1 MATSSKERR
10 EKILQ
15 LLTTNKEIK
24 IFNLAQLFD
33 ISEVSIRRDLIK
45 LESEDLLRRT
55 YRGAIPTARVIRE
68 QSFKEKINKHLK
80 EKKRIAAL
88 AVKMIQE
95 GDKIFLDS
103 GTTTLQIAQM
113 IKNPQDLTVMTTSL
127 PIAEGLGIYSGS
139 RINLILTGGIY
150 NPTYQSLVG
159 SLTVKNL
166 AQFHVNKTFM
176 GIDGLSISNGL
187 TTISTLEAEV
197 GQAVLQITE
206 ELIVVADHSKIDK
219 VGFVYIAPITKV
231 HKLITDE
238 HPDTKDFIKCLEDK
252 GIEVLLA

>member
-1 MATSSKERR
+1 MAISSKERR

-15 LLTTNKEIK
+15 LLITNKEVK

-88 AVKMIQE
+88 AVKMIQR

-113 IKNPQDLTVMTTSL
+113 IKNPQDLAVVTTSL
-127 PIAEGLGIYSGS
+127 PIAEELGIYSG
-139 RINLILTGGIY
+139 INLVLTGGIY
-150 NPTYQSLVG
+150 NSTYQSLVG

-176 GIDGLSISNGL
+176 GIDGLSVSNGL
-187 TTISTLEAEV
+187 TTFSTLEAEV
-197 GQAVLQITE
+197 SQAVLQITE
-206 ELIVVADHSKIDK
+206 ELIVVTDHSKIGK
-219 VGFVYIAPITKV
+219 VGFVHIAPITKIN
-231 HKLITDE
+231 KLITNE
-238 HPDTKDFIKCLEDK
+238 HPDTKDFIKSLEDK